1 MCLND
6 LSGCELVSLA
16 SIIAISISKNF
27 DNEEIGILDG
37 LFTSI
42 GDNLALLAVSYT
54 TNDNDTNKEI
64 PSNYC

>member
-16 SIIAISISKNF
+16 SLIAISISKNF
-27 DNEEIGILDG
+27 SNEEIGILAG

-42 GDNLALLAVSYT
+42 GDNLALLANASN
-54 TNDNDTNKEI
+54 NDDCK
-64 PSNYC
+64 

>member
-16 SIIAISISKNF
+16 SLIAISISKNF
-27 DNEEIGILDG
+27 SNEEIGILAG

-42 GDNLALLAVSYT
+42 GDNLALLAISSP
-54 TNDNDTNKEI
+54 NDDCK
-64 PSNYC
+64 

>member
-16 SIIAISISKNF
+16 SLIAISISKNF
-27 DNEEIGILDG
+27 SNEEISILAG

-42 GDNLALLAVSYT
+42 GDNLALLSNSS
-54 TNDNDTNKEI
+54 NDDCK
-64 PSNYC
+64 

>member
-1 MCLND
+1 MCIND

-27 DNEEIGILDG
+27 DNEEIGILAG

>member
-16 SIIAISISKNF
+16 SLIAISISKNF
-27 DNEEIGILDG
+27 SNEEISILAG

-42 GDNLALLAVSYT
+42 GDNLALLAISSP
-54 TNDNDTNKEI
+54 NDDCK
-64 PSNYC
+64 